1 LSYGWEIR
9 GKRSSGKTG
18 RSGMRDTGK
27 EQGDPEW
34 RPRRDIGRFG
44 RERRNR
50 AEIYGDPGKKRPERG
65 GGGERYKEI
74 RNIKLLHSFKILI
87 TYQRKFQNK
96 TVLSAVIIF

>member
-65 GGGERYKEI
+65 GGERDTRK
-74 RNIKLLHSFKILI
+74 SGILSCC
-87 TYQRKFQNK
+87 TVSKF
-96 TVLSAVIIF
+96 